1 MLRPSGLLIPLLRF
15 LLVLGAGGLT
25 PAVQAESDPPSLNR
39 LLNVPG
45 WIDLDL
51 NLQAQ
56 PLANPSGG
64 TEQSASWMQQLTL
77 GAAFSSGL
85 AKPADQWHEGD
96 HWRANLQLML
106 FSGDPQVN

>member
-1 MLRPSGLLIPLLRF
+1 MSSLRPTGLLIPLLRV

-45 WIDLDL
+45 WIDLNL

-56 PLANPSGG
+56 LTMAASLAVAWPSPPTSGKKATTGG
-64 TEQSASWMQQLTL
+64 PT
-77 GAAFSSGL
+77 
-85 AKPADQWHEGD
+85 
-96 HWRANLQLML
+96 
-106 FSGDPQVN
+106 

>member
-1 MLRPSGLLIPLLRF
+1 VLRPSGLLIPLLRV

-45 WIDLDL
+45 WIDLNL

-56 PLANPSGG
+56 PLGNPSGG
-64 TEQSASWMQQLTL
+64 T
-77 GAAFSSGL
+77 
-85 AKPADQWHEGD
+85 
-96 HWRANLQLML
+96 
-106 FSGDPQVN
+106 